1 MDFLK
6 TLVKKNIIATI
17 LFDYIISTFHLNFEK
32 EYKIVNLIKKKI
44 PIIVDIGG
52 KKGESIKNFLNSRKN
67 LKIYCFEPK
76 KKSFEFIK
84 KKFKNKNIKI
94 FNYGI
99 GNFQKKINLYTPKI
113 YNYEFSGLSSTSFVN
128 LNFRL
133 NFFFKK
139 LKHNF
144 KFVEELIKI
153 KKLDKLNLKPDL
165 IKIDAE
171 GSEFD
176 IVKSSIKTI
185 TKYKPLLI
193 IEYNHINFFKI
204 KKTLSEIGYK
214 DYILQN
220 NNFFRIDKKTIN
232 KIHKKT
238 NLTNII
244 YAHNFCLNL
253 YKVR

>member
-1 MDFLK
+1 M
-6 TLVKKNIIATI
+6 
-17 LFDYIISTFHLNFEK
+17 
-32 EYKIVNLIKKKI
+32 
-44 PIIVDIGG
+44 
-52 KKGESIKNFLNSRKN
+52 
-67 LKIYCFEPK
+67 
-76 KKSFEFIK
+76 
-84 KKFKNKNIKI
+84 
-94 FNYGI
+94 NYGI
-99 GNFQKKINLYTPKI
+99 GNTQKKIKLYTPKI
-113 YNYEFSGLSSTSFVN
+113 YNYEFSGLSFTNFVN

-144 KFVEELIKI
+144 KFTEEIVKI
-153 KKLDKLNLKPDL
+153 KKLDILNLKPDL

-171 GSEFD
+171 GSELD
-176 IVKSSIKTI
+176 IVKSSLKTI

-204 KKTLSEIGYK
+204 KKILSEIGYK

-232 KIHKKT
+232 KIQKKT

-244 YAHNFCLNL
+244 YAEKIFP
-253 YKVR
+253 RFI